1 MSSLCKSCD
10 KRCERLVINYGMA
23 RFHNM
28 EMWGKPSSINLVLEY
43 RNILENIM
51 IKKENWSKLAYSLW
65 GGVEKYP
72 LYSFLF
78 SACAAQQPGL
88 GARLNW
94 I

>member
-1 MSSLCKSCD
+1 
-10 KRCERLVINYGMA
+10 
-23 RFHNM
+23 
-28 EMWGKPSSINLVLEY
+28 MWGKPSSINLVLEY